1 VTELSGLYE
10 GYFDE
15 ADDDEARMN
24 GEETAEEGVD
34 IPDDELEVQIPP
46 A

>member
-1 VTELSGLYE
+1 MTELFGLYE
-10 GYFDE
+10 AYLDE
-15 ADDDEARMN
+15 SDDDQRGN

-34 IPDDELEVQIPP
+34 IPDDAEPE

>member
-1 VTELSGLYE
+1 MTELLGLIEAY
-10 GYFDE
+10 YDE
-15 ADDDEARMN
+15 ADDDQKLN

-34 IPDDELEVQIPP
+34 IPDDVEPDMPP

>member
-1 VTELSGLYE
+1 MMTELYGLAASFFE
-10 GYFDE
+10 DQPNEDNG
-15 ADDDEARMN
+15 N

-34 IPDDELEVQIPP
+34 IPNDEPEVIVPG

>member
-1 VTELSGLYE
+1 MTELFGLIE
-10 GYFDE
+10 SYFDE
-15 ADDDEARMN
+15 ADDDEARLN

-34 IPDDELEVQIPP
+34 IPNDEVEVEIPP